1 MRPLWPRDE
10 QRARTRSMR
19 ALTVCSAALLGLL
32 IVSGCSESGGTAD
45 PLREA
50 EARPLTGRVGLRPV
64 ELPRAELRPE
74 VGLRADRLRPVG
86 DLGGRAVARAEELQ
100 EQVDS
105 RAAAPLETVARRHL
119 VAASTWE
126 GRSPESAVF
135 QEGPAAALRAEA
147 RPRAVS
153 REPVVGPQEIRRTS
167 IVMQRCR
174 PRAV

>member
-1 MRPLWPRDE
+1 M
-10 QRARTRSMR
+10 
-19 ALTVCSAALLGLL
+19 
-32 IVSGCSESGGTAD
+32 
-45 PLREA
+45 
-50 EARPLTGRVGLRPV
+50 